1 MRSTVLGFITGALVA
16 SAASVS
22 AQSTGAV
29 INACVDPK
37 GNLRI
42 AGTRGCDKHEAPIAW
57 NLAGPPGTPGPMGPQ
72 GPAGATGAQGS
83 MGPAGAI
90 GRQGP
95 AGAGG
100 APGAQGLRGP
110 AGAIGPQG
118 LAGADGADGA
128 PGAQGLQGPAGAMGP
143 QGLAG
148 ADGAPGAQG
157 LQGPAGS
164 IGPMG
169 PIGPAGA
176 PGAQGPQGLAGADG
190 APGPQGAQG
199 AQGAAGPQGAP
210 GPQGPKGADGLN
222 GLTGPQGLQ
231 GPQGPP
237 GPSLP
242 MLAGVATAR
251 GVSVQVTDCTQPYN
265 ESILVSAAIT
275 LNAGIYRPVV
285 SDAASVG
292 HPEGTGMAIAELQVR
307 DAESNSL
314 YSQYSKQAAGIV
326 NEDVPFG
333 YFTLTSQHYVNVRS
347 RVGTSCGS
355 AAVEGFV
362 YFEKV
367 G

>member
-22 AQSTGAV
+22 AQSSGAV

-42 AGTRGCDKHEAPIAW
+42 AGTRGCDKHEAPISW
-57 NLAGPPGTPGPMGPQ
+57 NLAGPPGVPGPMGPQ
-72 GPAGATGAQGS
+72 GPAGATGATGAAGAPGA

-90 GRQGP
+90 GPMGPQGPAGVADAPGAQGPQGP
-95 AGAGG
+95 AGANGV
-100 APGAQGLRGP
+100 
-110 AGAIGPQG
+110 
-118 LAGADGADGA
+118 DGA
-128 PGAQGLQGPAGAMGP
+128 PGALGPAGPIGLTGP
-143 QGLAG
+143 QG
-148 ADGAPGAQG
+148 Q
-157 LQGPAGS
+157 
-164 IGPMG
+164 
-169 PIGPAGA
+169 AGA
-176 PGAQGPQGLAGADG
+176 PGAQGPQGVAGANGVDG
-190 APGPQGAQG
+190 APGAQGPQGAQG
-199 AQGAAGPQGAP
+199 AQGVQGLQGAP
-210 GPQGPKGADGLN
+210 GPQGPAGKDGLD
-222 GLTGPQGLQ
+222 GLIGPQGLQ

-242 MLAGVATAR
+242 TLAGVAIAR
-251 GVSVQVTDCTQPYN
+251 GLSVQVAECNQPYN
-265 ESILVSAAIT
+265 ESIMVSAPIS
-275 LNAGIYRPVV
+275 LNAGTYRPVF
-285 SDAASVG
+285 SGAAAVG
-292 HPEGTGMAIAELQVR
+292 HQPGPNMAIAELQVR

-355 AAVEGFV
+355 APIEGLV